1 MLPTK
6 SDLFN
11 LTIDSSLDLHFFK
24 GKRQKICSTFGN
36 QFEVIEPGTGTV
48 VTQCP
53 SADDSL
59 VDIVV
64 NQADKA
70 QLQWSSLSPLERS
83 KVLLRTAD
91 LIRANLE
98 TLASCETRTNG
109 KPIVE
114 ARVDI
119 ESSADTFA
127 FYGGILPAEFKG
139 DFYDIPSD
147 GKGNRFAYTRRE
159 PFGVV
164 GCIGAWNYPFQT
176 CCWKV
181 APALAAGNA
190 VVYKPSPFAPGS
202 PVLLGELLRAAG
214 LLDGVYNVLQGEAET
229 GQLICLHEKVARV
242 SFTGSVPTGRKIQ
255 QMCAQRGIKP
265 VTLELG
271 GKSAFIVF
279 EDADLK
285 DAVTSAILANFCNQG
300 EVCTNATRVF
310 VQESVLNL
318 FKTNLL
324 AELKSKI
331 RIGNPLDDTTN
342 VGATINERHLEK
354 VIQFVER
361 AKDQVIKMLKGLITN
376 ISYKF
381 HGATVLFGGRRVFP
395 SGVEKGFYFEP
406 AVLTDLDDEMEIVK
420 EEIFGAV
427 MLILPFKTEQEAIA
441 RANATQF
448 GLASGLCTT
457 NLARAHRVAAQLKV
471 GTVFVNTYNDA
482 EVHIPFGGFKNSG
495 HGRENCVECLHEYSQ
510 VKSVYVNIGEGLQHN
525 LG

>member
-1 MLPTK
+1 MNPNPE
-6 SDLFN
+6 LFK
-11 LTIDSSLDLHFFK
+11 LSVDISAGLHFFK
-24 GKRQKICSTFGN
+24 GKRQNICASSGS
-36 QFEVIEPGTGTV
+36 QFAVIEPSTGAIV
-48 VTQCP
+48 AQCP
-53 SADDSL
+53 NADDAL

-64 NQADKA
+64 NQAEKVQPSWA
-70 QLQWSSLSPLERS
+70 AMSPLERS
-83 KVLLRTAD
+83 KVLLRTAT

-98 TLASCETRTNG
+98 TIASWETRTNG

-139 DFYDIPSD
+139 DFYDLPTD
-147 GKGNRFAYTRRE
+147 GQGNRFAYTRRE

-202 PVLLGELLRAAG
+202 PVLLGELLKAAVG
-214 LLDGVYNVLQGEAET
+214 T
-229 GQLICLHEKVARV
+229 FCK
-242 SFTGSVPTGRKIQ
+242 
-255 QMCAQRGIKP
+255 

-279 EDADLK
+279 EDANLQ
-285 DAVTSAILANFCNQG
+285 DAVASAILANFCNQG

-310 VQESVLNL
+310 VQESVLNS
-318 FKTNLL
+318 FQTKLL
-324 AELKSKI
+324 TELESKM
-331 RIGNPLDDTTN
+331 RVGNPLEDSTN
-342 VGATINERHLEK
+342 
-354 VIQFVER
+354 
-361 AKDQVIKMLKGLITN
+361 
-376 ISYKF
+376 
-381 HGATVLFGGRRVFP
+381 
-395 SGVEKGFYFEP
+395 P
-406 AVLTDLDDEMEIVK
+406 AVLTNLDDDMEIVK

-427 MLILPFKTEQEAIA
+427 MLILPFQTEEEAVS

-457 NLARAHRVAAQLKV
+457 SLARAHRVAAQLKV

-510 VKSVYVNIGEGLQHN
+510 VKAVYMHIGEGLQHN

>member
-1 MLPTK
+1 MIPN
-6 SDLFN
+6 SELFK
-11 LTIDSSLDLHFFK
+11 LSVDISAGLHFFK
-24 GKRQKICSTFGN
+24 
-36 QFEVIEPGTGTV
+36 VIEPGTGAIV
-48 VTQCP
+48 AQCP
-53 SADDSL
+53 NADDAL

-64 NQADKA
+64 NQAEKVQPSWA
-70 QLQWSSLSPLERS
+70 AMSPLERS
-83 KVLLRTAD
+83 KVLLRAAT

-98 TLASCETRTNG
+98 TIASWETRTNG

-139 DFYDIPSD
+139 DFYDLPTD
-147 GKGNRFAYTRRE
+147 GQGNRFAYTRRE

-202 PVLLGELLRAAG
+202 PVLLGELLKAAG
-214 LLDGVYNVLQGEAET
+214 LPDGVFNVVQGEAET
-229 GQLICLHEKVARV
+229 GQLICLHEKIARV
-242 SFTGSVPTGRKIQ
+242 SFTGSVSTGRKIQ
-255 QMCAQRGIKP
+255 QTCALRGIKP

-279 EDADLK
+279 EDANLQ
-285 DAVTSAILANFCNQG
+285 DAVASAILANFCNQG

-310 VQESVLNL
+310 VQQSVLNS
-318 FKTNLL
+318 FQTKLL
-324 AELKSKI
+324 TELGSKM
-331 RIGNPLDDTTN
+331 RVGNPLEDSTN
-342 VGATINERHLEK
+342 VGATINEQHLEK
-354 VIQFVER
+354 VIQLVEHS
-361 AKDQVIKMLKGLITN
+361 KKQ
-376 ISYKF
+376 
-381 HGATVLFGGRRVFP
+381 
-395 SGVEKGFYFEP
+395 GFYFEP
-406 AVLTDLDDEMEIVK
+406 AVLTNLDDDMEIVK

-427 MLILPFKTEQEAIA
+427 MLILPFQTEEEAVS

-457 NLARAHRVAAQLKV
+457 SLARAHRVAAQLKV

-510 VKSVYVNIGEGLQHN
+510 VKAVYMHIGEGLQHN

>member
-1 MLPTK
+1 M
-6 SDLFN
+6 
-11 LTIDSSLDLHFFK
+11 TIDSSLDLHFFK

-109 KPIVE
+109 KPIAE

-127 FYGGILPAEFKG
+127 FYG

-214 LLDGVYNVLQGEAET
+214 LPDGVYNVLQGEAET
-229 GQLICLHEKVARV
+229 GKLICLHEKVARV

-342 VGATINERHLEK
+342 VGATINEHHLEK
-354 VIQFVER
+354 
-361 AKDQVIKMLKGLITN
+361 GITN
-376 ISYKF
+376 YSYKF

-395 SGVEKGFYFEP
+395 SGVEKGFFFEP

-427 MLILPFKTEQEAIA
+427 MLILPFKTEQEVIA